1 MRKHRTGSRHEF
13 GGCLDCAVLG
23 FAPVSTALACCV
35 QISAKVAQKMTRQQ
49 ILQQRIVTPQET
61 QLISRRNPTNQKVV
75 VNYVI
80 LVPPPPPP
88 PWGAKSSS
96 VTTRRSVQ
104 KVGFSRHQVLD
115 APQGDGSRMKST
127 SSFCDMAIDCL
138 LER

>member
-49 ILQQRIVTPQET
+49 ILQQRIVTPQKS
-61 QLISRRNPTNQKVV
+61 QLISRRSPTNQKVV

-80 LVPPPPPP
+80 LVPPP
-88 PWGAKSSS
+88 WRAKSSS

-115 APQGDGSRMKST
+115 APRADGSHITST